1 MASRHVDAD
10 VIVAGGGPAGS
21 AAAIA
26 CAQRGL
32 RVIVFERDRFT
43 RERPGE
49 TLHPGLEPLLG
60 QLGVADRLAGVVG
73 ARHSG
78 IWIEWN
84 GERRFEPFGA
94 DASGPWTGMQVWRQ
108 DFDAMLLERARE
120 LGVTVCQPGVVKA
133 MHEDGAAETSCGRKQ
148 ARILIDAT
156 GRARLLARRLGI
168 GFPARSPRLLA
179 RYGYALGACPQRDD
193 APALTGDES
202 GWTWTAKVRPNTYQW
217 TRLAFGGRRPDPDFT
232 PREFRHLVRAGPS
245 RGADVTWRLS
255 GEVAR
260 PGWFM
265 AGDAAAMLDPASSHG
280 VLRAITSGI
289 MAAHLA
295 AAVLQGKAPP
305 GEAAVAYHD
314 WLAGWFDTD
323 AVQLAQFY
331 RALNAPGFTAPPAA
345 ASARWAG
352 PAPDLSGNSVAESAG
367 NPPALGSARAMP

>member
-1 MASRHVDAD
+1 MASRHVDTD

-32 RVIVFERDRFT
+32 HVILFERDRFL

-60 QLGVADRLAGVVG
+60 QLGVADRLANVIG
-73 ARHSG
+73 ARHAG

-108 DFDAMLLERARE
+108 DFDAMLLMRARE
-120 LGVTVCQPGVVKA
+120 LGVTVCQPGAVKA
-133 MHEDGAAETSCGRKQ
+133 MHEDGTVETSVGRKR

-156 GRARLLARRLGI
+156 GRARLLARRLRI

-179 RYGYALGACPQRDD
+179 RYGYVFGSCPERDE
-193 APALTGDES
+193 APALTGDEN
-202 GWTWTAKVRPNTYQW
+202 GWIWTAKVRPNTYQW
-217 TRLAFGGRRPDPDFT
+217 TRLAFGGRAPDPGFR
-232 PREFRHLVRAGPS
+232 PPEFAQLVAAGPS

-255 GEVAR
+255 DDLAR

-265 AGDAAAMLDPASSHG
+265 VGDAAAMLDPAASHG

-295 AAVLQGKAPP
+295 AGVLLGKAPAR
-305 GEAAVAYHD
+305 AAAIAYRD
-314 WLAGWFDTD
+314 WLSRWFEAD
-323 AVQLAQFY
+323 AAQLARFY
-331 RALNAPGFTAPPAA
+331 RALKAPGFAGPPIAA
-345 ASARWAG
+345 AKREAARTA
-352 PAPDLSGNSVAESAG
+352 DSLAESSGHAADTSS
-367 NPPALGSARAMP
+367 ALGIARAMP

>member
-1 MASRHVDAD
+1 MASRHVDTD

-32 RVIVFERDRFT
+32 RVILFERDRFA

-60 QLGVADRLAGVVG
+60 QLGVADRLANVIG
-73 ARHSG
+73 ARHPG
-78 IWIEWN
+78 IWIKWN

-108 DFDAMLLERARE
+108 DFDAMLLMRARE
-120 LGVTVCQPGVVKA
+120 LGVAVRQPGAVKA
-133 MHEDGAAETSCGRKQ
+133 MHEDGTVETSSGRKR

-156 GRARLLARRLGI
+156 GRARLLARRLRI

-179 RYGYALGACPQRDD
+179 RYGYALGSCPERDE

-202 GWTWTAKVRPNTYQW
+202 GWIWTAKVRPNTYQW
-217 TRLAFGGRRPDPDFT
+217 TRLAFGGRAPDPAFR
-232 PREFRHLVRAGPS
+232 PPEFAQLVPAGPS

-255 GEVAR
+255 DDVAR

-265 AGDAAAMLDPASSHG
+265 VGDAAAMLDPASSHG

-295 AAVLQGKAPP
+295 AGVLQGKAPA
-305 GEAAVAYHD
+305 GAAAIAYRD
-314 WLAGWFDTD
+314 WLSGWFDAD
-323 AVQLAQFY
+323 AAQLARFY
-331 RALNAPGFTAPPAA
+331 RALKAPGFAAPPAA
-345 ASARWAG
+345 DAAHEAARTA
-352 PAPDLSGNSVAESAG
+352 DSSGNAAANSS
-367 NPPALGSARAMP
+367 ALGIARAMP

>member
-1 MASRHVDAD
+1 VASRHVDAD

-32 RVIVFERDRFT
+32 RVILFERDRFA

-60 QLGVADRLAGVVG
+60 QLGVADRLANVIG
-73 ARHSG
+73 ARHAG

-94 DASGPWTGMQVWRQ
+94 DASGPWSGMQVWRQ
-108 DFDAMLLERARE
+108 DFDGLLLERARE
-120 LGVTVCQPGVVKA
+120 LGVTVHQPSAVKA
-133 MHEDGAAETSCGRKQ
+133 MHGDGMVETSAGRQ
-148 ARILIDAT
+148 HARLLIDAT

-168 GFPARSPRLLA
+168 GFLARSPRLLA
-179 RYGYALGACPQRDD
+179 RYGYALGSCPERDA
-193 APALTGDES
+193 APALTGDSS
-202 GWTWTAKVRPNTYQW
+202 GWIWTAKVRPDTYQW

-232 PREFRHLVRAGPS
+232 PREFAHLVPAGPS

-255 GEVAR
+255 DEVAR

-295 AAVLQGKAPP
+295 AAVLQKKAPA
-305 GEAAVAYHD
+305 GAAAIAYQD
-314 WLAGWFDTD
+314 WLSRWFDAD
-323 AVQLAQFY
+323 AAQLTRFY
-331 RALNAPGFTAPPAA
+331 RALNAPGFAAPATAAAARGADPAA
-345 ASARWAG
+345 HS
-352 PAPDLSGNSVAESAG
+352 PADSSGN
-367 NPPALGSARAMP
+367 PASLGIARAMP